1 MNIKPHLIA
10 GLLALAIAAPASAAI
25 TYGGNFE
32 GNDCTG
38 AGFANCY
45 ATTAGT
51 TNDADAGGSPTVYK
65 RDSDGSQ
72 SFGGFSS
79 VTGSEFTISYTR
91 IGNSLSFTYTP
102 GANDP
107 EIHYF
112 TVKQAS
118 GYALFYDLTNAITAA
133 TINLSTYFPGN
144 PGYSHISF
152 YDTGSTPPPPPVAV
166 PEPAS
171 LTLFGAGLL
180 GLGMVRR
187 RKAASSI

>member
-1 MNIKPHLIA
+1 MKFEKYTARTGASSGSPGTA
-10 GLLALAIAAPASAAI
+10 MAP
-25 TYGGNFE
+25 
-32 GNDCTG
+32 CTG

-133 TINLSTYFPGN
+133 N
-144 PGYSHISF
+144 
-152 YDTGSTPPPPPVAV
+152 TGALMS
-166 PEPAS
+166 PAQNVV
-171 LTLFGAGLL
+171 GASASCSR
-180 GLGMVRR
+180 GMN
-187 RKAASSI
+187 